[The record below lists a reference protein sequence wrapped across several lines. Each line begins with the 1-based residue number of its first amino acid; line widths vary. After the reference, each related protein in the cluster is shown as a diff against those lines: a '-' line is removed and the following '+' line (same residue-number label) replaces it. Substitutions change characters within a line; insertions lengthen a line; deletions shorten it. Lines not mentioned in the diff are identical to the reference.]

1 MGDLIEVYH
10 AVSDTYEQ
18 INVPA
23 VYKDM
28 WGQLC
33 SLIDR
38 IEGRPTDAPTIEEAY
53 SAFRVALGGRARR
66 SVPARSSGWRTCR
79 KPPAYMKP
87 GLSLSTPDTPRRCLP
102 AGRFAP

>member
-1 MGDLIEVYH
+1 MEMGDLIEVYH

-53 SAFRVALGGRARR
+53 SAFRVALAADQAVRTGSIVRVEDMPETAGLHETRV
-66 SVPARSSGWRTCR
+66 VPIDA
-79 KPPAYMKP
+79 
-87 GLSLSTPDTPRRCLP
+87 
-102 AGRFAP
+102 